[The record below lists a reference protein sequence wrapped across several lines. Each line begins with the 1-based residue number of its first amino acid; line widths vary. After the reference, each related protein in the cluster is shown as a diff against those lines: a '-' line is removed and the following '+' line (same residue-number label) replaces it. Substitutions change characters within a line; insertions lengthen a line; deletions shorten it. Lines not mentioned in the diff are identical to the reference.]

1 MKIYANMHI
10 RLVHN
15 PLDLERN
22 SRKVDYQANCQKIA
36 GVVKSMTLLCSALCD
51 KPSDKLYPKTD
62 SYINYVGNLNGEIL
76 FSLVSYSYCFQT
88 DQKQNV
94 ILY

>member
-1 MKIYANMHI
+1 
-10 RLVHN
+10 
-15 PLDLERN
+15 
-22 SRKVDYQANCQKIA
+22 
-36 GVVKSMTLLCSALCD
+36 MTLLCSALCD